1 MNKFDQLL
9 KEKLNKL
16 EYPYNSAAWHC
27 FAKKAGLKAISAG
40 AKIAL
45 WSVVGCASAGGAGYA
60 AYYFANQNTVNK
72 EITTNQSGISSDTI
86 AQYVNFVDSVSND
99 TVLQEATT
107 AIMHHTARSTVTTAK
122 EPQKGV
128 SSTITLDST
137 QNNKSTVKS
146 TSRSKSD
153 SYEDMD
159 LSKWRILTIDVDT
172 IKSNR

>member
-27 FAKKAGLKAISAG
+27 FAKKAGLKAVSAG

-60 AYYFANQNTVNK
+60 VYYFANQNTVNK
-72 EITTNQSGISSDTI
+72 EITTNQSVISSDTI
-86 AQYVNFVDSVSND
+86 AQYADFVDSVSD
-99 TVLQEATT
+99 DRVPQETATHIT
-107 AIMHHTARSTVTTAK
+107 HHTAGSTATAIK
-122 EPQKGV
+122 ESQQGV
-128 SSTITLDST
+128 PSTIVSDSAR
-137 QNNKSTVKS
+137 NRSTVKS
-146 TSRSKSD
+146 TPRSKSD
-153 SYEDMD
+153 SYEDID